1 MITIYTYSGCSTCKK
16 ATRWLKDNGV
26 EFTEKPIR
34 DTPPSVAELKKMLEH
49 VGELKRLFNT
59 AGGDYRE
66 LNMKEKLPTL
76 SDEETL
82 RLLASRGN
90 LIKRPFVIGDGVG
103 TIGFKETDW
112 AQLFK

>member
-1 MITIYTYSGCSTCKK
+1 
-16 ATRWLKDNGV
+16 
-26 EFTEKPIR
+26 
-34 DTPPSVAELKKMLEH
+34 MLEH
-49 VGELKRLFNT
+49 VGEWKRLFNT

-76 SDEETL
+76 SEEETL

-90 LIKRPFVIGDGVG
+90 LIKRPFVIGDCVG